1 MVNWN
6 IIYAHSW
13 PDPLYEDMVHYLRH
27 GEYPRVLPQHIK
39 RTFQKRVRSGYTL
52 ENNDLVLRV
61 SSPPWIVNR
70 NNNQAIV
77 FGRGGE
83 FVFRVVKAS
92 RREALLRDLMS
103 QMTKVSTNAHMF
115 VDRVHRE
122 GYLGV
127 SRRFIHS
134 FLQTH
139 SSTVAKRIVTANTRK
154 ETVKSF
160 RPEYPF
166 QHWQIDTM
174 DMIQFAKQNR
184 GYRHIL
190 VIIDIFT
197 KFVYIHPLR
206 NKSQFDIAQVLK
218 KIFLSGDIP
227 DKLHS
232 DNGTEFK
239 GSGGAQNHVGRL
251 CIEYKVRQIFGDTYS
266 PQTQG
271 FVENKNKQIKTLL
284 NYFRIN
290 NNSYNYVDILDEVAY
305 TINNSKHAVTGY
317 TPMELHKGRQVEKSY
332 SILASDQQET
342 EGEFIDEPTDAELE
356 NYYHRSNALY
366 DERVNHVK
374 NTIKGVARKREQR
387 QKNQTELRN
396 GSYVY
401 VLSYVTHSSEIQGVF
416 IRVGENTHAPN
427 PLRLRS
433 IAKQP
438 RTLFSEFELKGPKK
452 YYKFVFQIT
461 GIVKD
466 RHAVTRYHLSTAPE
480 MSKQL
485 RSAVEPVF
493 LKVDSAGVYKR
504 EFNRNHLV
512 LFDPTRTGM
521 PNKTKQIRPNDLYI
535 DLTLKRSTNSG
546 CVEKMRYGE
555 FGVSRVNIPG
565 DGDCMFTAAI
575 EGLKRLDRLPLP
587 NGGIRNHKDLRREV
601 VAAVHAECVNSK
613 NKNTFVQL
621 LNASNQQPTT
631 AGFADCDAY
640 RAHMG
645 RDGSW
650 GGDVELSKIRSILA
664 QNRINLEIYVRVG
677 ENLVLHANSLPGGF
691 DTSVRLL
698 YNGMH
703 YDTLLFEKEQPKN
716 NNNRR
721 TCSIQSLLKKL
732 KKNKPFIFLVIPDP
746 EYGSDPGPELAVFK
760 VQLQRYDANQQRWVY
775 EEEKDR
781 NNPNSNIEYDS
792 FYVDLTPDMYNKMG
806 SENGWRFVDH
816 NRLLLR
822 TNNCETE
829 VDGHFASDA
838 DDTPLVDYRG
848 KLIDPSY
855 DVRTMLN
862 TGRQRP
868 GIRYAFNSY
877 DDGKPLGIPTVRTG
891 NITKRK
897 GQKDQNRF
905 EIQWEN
911 NTVTEVELDPSKYG
925 RLLDEIDGWEF
936 VNFNEVFNIKL
947 NQDLKK
953 KK

>member
-13 PDPLYEDMVHYLRH
+13 PDDLYDDMVHYLRH

-52 ENNDLVLRV
+52 ENGEIVLRV
-61 SSPPWIVNR
+61 SRPPWIVNR
-70 NNNQAIV
+70 QNKQAIV
-77 FGRGGE
+77 LGRAGD

-92 RREALLRDLMS
+92 RREPLLRDLMS
-103 QMTKVSTNAHMF
+103 VMTKVSTNAHMF

-127 SRRFIHS
+127 SRRFIHA

-139 SSTVAKRIVTANTRK
+139 SSTVAKRIVSATTNK
-154 ETVKSF
+154 EVVKSF

-184 GYRHIL
+184 GYRYIM

-197 KFVYIHPLR
+197 KFIYIHPLR
-206 NKSQFDIAQVLK
+206 NKSQFDVAQVLK

-239 GSGGAQNHVGRL
+239 GSGGPQNYVGRL
-251 CIEYKVRQIFGDTYS
+251 CLEYKVRQIFGDAYS

-332 SILASDQQET
+332 GVLAQDEP
-342 EGEFIDEPTDAELE
+342 EDDLERIIDEPTDADLE

-387 QKNQTELRN
+387 QKKQPELRN

-401 VLSYVTHSSEIQGVF
+401 VMSYVTHGSDHGQIQGVF
-416 IRVGENTHAPN
+416 IRVGENMYEPN
-427 PLRLRS
+427 PLRLNS
-433 IAKQP
+433 VAKQP
-438 RTLFSEFELKGPKK
+438 RSMFSEFELKGPKK
-452 YYKFVFQIT
+452 YYKFVFRIT

-466 RHAVTRYHLSTAPE
+466 PHAVTRYQLSTAPE
-480 MSKQL
+480 MTHKKL
-485 RSAVEPVF
+485 HKETPHPVF
-493 LKVDSAGVYKR
+493 RKIDSTGVYKR

-512 LFDPTRTGM
+512 LFDPTQTGM
-521 PNKTKQIRPNDLYI
+521 PHKTKQIRPNDLYI
-535 DLTLKRSTNSG
+535 DLTFR
-546 CVEKMRYGE
+546 
-555 FGVSRVNIPG
+555 
-565 DGDCMFTAAI
+565 
-575 EGLKRLDRLPLP
+575 
-587 NGGIRNHKDLRREV
+587 
-601 VAAVHAECVNSK
+601 K
-613 NKNTFVQL
+613 NQKEPEQ
-621 LNASNQQPTT
+621 QQPVPVPVP
-631 AGFADCDAY
+631 AEEPRRSPDA
-640 RAHMG
+640 
-645 RDGSW
+645 
-650 GGDVELSKIRSILA
+650 VQKLK
-664 QNRINLEIYVRVG
+664 
-677 ENLVLHANSLPGGF
+677 
-691 DTSVRLL
+691 
-698 YNGMH
+698 
-703 YDTLLFEKEQPKN
+703 
-716 NNNRR
+716 
-721 TCSIQSLLKKL
+721 TCSIESILKNKTL
-732 KKNKPFIFLVIPDP
+732 QENKPFIFLVISDP

-760 VQLQRYDANQQRWVY
+760 VQLERYDPKEKKWVY
-775 EEEKDR
+775 KEEADR
-781 NNPNSNIEYDS
+781 ENPKNEIEYNT
-792 FYVDLTPDMYNKMG
+792 FYIDLLPDLYNKMG
-806 SENGWRFVDH
+806 AENGWRFVEH
-816 NRLLLR
+816 NRWLLSR
-822 TNNCETE
+822 CKKK
-829 VDGHFASDA
+829 VDGHFATNTG
-838 DDTPLVDYRG
+838 DTPLVDYQR

-855 DVRTMLN
+855 DVQTMLR

-868 GIRYAFNSY
+868 EIRYAFNSF
-877 DDGKPLGIPTVRTG
+877 DNGRPLGVPDVKTGRILRPKRGVVR
-891 NITKRK
+891 R
-897 GQKDQNRF
+897 DRF
-905 EIQWEN
+905 EVEWEN
-911 NTVTEVELDPSKYG
+911 NTVTDVDLNPTKYG
-925 RLLDEIDGWEF
+925 KLLDEIDGWEF
-936 VNFNEVFNIKL
+936 ADFNEVFSTKL

-953 KK
+953 I